1 MIIPISSVGA
11 LRAEASLETDYV
23 GDVQFNGYWSVNTGS
38 PDTPGHGASF
48 SLKGRGAQCS
58 DLGWRHL
65 RLDRSAA
72 PAMTPRK
79 TSPFRPAYRG
89 AAPAR
94 SRRPRRF
101 AIGFTVPQKADLVA
115 FLGAL

>member
-1 MIIPISSVGA
+1 VIIPISSVGA

-58 DLGWRHL
+58 DLGWRHF
-65 RLDRSAA
+65 RLHRSAA
-72 PAMTPRK
+72 RDDSSK
-79 TSPFRPAYRG
+79 NQPFRPAYRG